1 MSLLFL
7 FKGLLLGFSVA
18 APVGPI
24 GILCINRTVNKNFT
38 SGFVSGLGAATA
50 DLFYGLIAGFGLTVI
65 SNFLLSQKL
74 WINLVGIAFLLYLG
88 LKTITKKDNGSKL
101 LENLPGFKNLEGL
114 NNNNNLNLKSKKE
127 QEMKFDNSAD
137 NGLFKDYL
145 STLFITITNP
155 LTILFFLAVFAGL
168 GMSGSINGLY
178 SPILLVTGVFLGSC
192 SWWLILSCIT
202 HKLKTRINSRML
214 KRIDL
219 LSGILLL
226 FFGLLL
232 LINLL
237 KEL

>member
-65 SNFLLSQKL
+65 SNFLLSQKI
-74 WINLVGIAFLLYLG
+74 WIHLIGIAFLMYLG
-88 LKTITKKDNGSKL
+88 LKTITKK
-101 LENLPGFKNLEGL
+101 
-114 NNNNNLNLKSKKE
+114 E
-127 QEMKFDNSAD
+127 QEIKFDNSVD
-137 NGLFKDYL
+137 KGLFKDYL

-168 GMSGSINGLY
+168 GLSGASNGLY
-178 SPILLVTGVFLGSC
+178 SPILLVAGVFLGSC
-192 SWWLILSCIT
+192 SWWLILSGIT
-202 HKLKTRINSRML
+202 HKLKTRINSKIL

-219 LSGILLL
+219 LSGILLV

-237 KEL
+237 KEF

>member
-1 MSLLFL
+1 MNLLFL

-65 SNFLLSQKL
+65 SNFLLSQKI
-74 WINLVGIAFLLYLG
+74 WIHLVGIAFLLYLG
-88 LKTITKKDNGSKL
+88 LKTITKKEQEIKF
-101 LENLPGFKNLEGL
+101 ENL
-114 NNNNNLNLKSKKE
+114 
-127 QEMKFDNSAD
+127 AD
-137 NGLFKDYL
+137 KGLFKDYL

-155 LTILFFLAVFAGL
+155 LTILFFLAIFAGL
-168 GMSGSINGLY
+168 GLSGLTNGLY
-178 SPILLVTGVFLGSC
+178 SSILLVAGVFLGSC
-192 SWWLILSCIT
+192 SWWLILSSIT
-202 HKLKTRINSRML
+202 HKLKNRINSKML

-219 LSGILLL
+219 LSGILLF
-226 FFGLLL
+226 FFGVLL

-237 KEL
+237 KEF